1 MDAPPAQ
8 PQPQKKR
15 RRPAAAPP
23 PPPPIQQ
30 PEQPLPRTTT
40 AKFKV
45 EITDDYNVRK
55 TLFTDNWRSSVLQLG
70 YSLDHPMPAYFDRDA
85 SYVLHPLL
93 AADPKTVSATPC
105 SVRVTFLQ

>member
-1 MDAPPAQ
+1 MDASQPA
-8 PQPQKKR
+8 PQPKKR
-15 RRPAAAPP
+15 RRSPPAAAAPP
-23 PPPPIQQ
+23 PPTV
-30 PEQPLPRTTT
+30 PEVLPRTTT

-70 YSLDHPMPAYFDRDA
+70 YALDHPMPAYFDRDA